1 MTLEPKSSET
11 LWANKHRRMADVYS
25 LHFFL
30 ILPTLMG
37 FMGNFLLAFVALFIV
52 VAVYLFIPMPFI
64 GRFKAAFTSFEKGF
78 WTVQLLGV
86 LAVVLLIIF
95 PHWRSALGLGWGI
108 IGFVFTYP
116 MMRQMK
122 FK

>member
-1 MTLEPKSSET
+1 
-11 LWANKHRRMADVYS
+11 MADVYA
-25 LHFFL
+25 LHGFL

-37 FMGNFLLAFVALFIV
+37 FMGNLLLAFMTFLIV

-64 GRFKAAFTSFEKGF
+64 RRFKDAFTGFEKGF

-86 LAVVLLIIF
+86 LAVALIIIF
-95 PHWRSALGLGWGI
+95 PHWRSPLGLGWSLAGL
-108 IGFVFTYP
+108 VFTYP